1 MLVPETEV
9 LITCAGQELLKR
21 VLRPGDYVLGRS
33 ASCDLSVQSGM
44 VSRRHARLTI
54 NFSSLFLED
63 LGSFNGTTVNGGRI
77 SGRTQIWHG
86 QRILLGDV
94 SIELRKI
101 ITDIDTEGSLAPAQ
115 SIVLEELPENLTFQ
129 ASGYKIG
136 HLIGRGGMG
145 AVLQAEDA
153 SIQRQVAM
161 KVVLHGD
168 STGDVMRFI
177 HEARITGQL
186 EHPNIIPVHTFGAD
200 EHGQPFYTMK
210 LVQGVTLKDVV
221 KGLAAGDEET
231 IRTYPLSAL
240 LSILDKVC
248 DGMRF
253 AHSQNVIHRDLKPD
267 NIMLGSYG
275 EVLILD
281 WGLAKKLG
289 VEEDPQE
296 QPSESDLLSRSNL
309 PSGVSLQL
317 ESNTLTGAV
326 LGTPQYMPPEQA
338 EGNVDGVDQRADIYS
353 LGAILYNVLTLL
365 PPFSGTPEEVL
376 DRVIRGEIA
385 TPSEAVQMGSVTDSF
400 SDRATERVPLP
411 SEQQE
416 KGAEAI
422 HLPHLP
428 AGHIPKSLEAVVL
441 KAMARDAADRY
452 QTIAELQQ
460 DLQQYQQGFA
470 TNAEHANLLKVAS
483 LWVKRN
489 RGISIVAAV
498 ALSLV
503 LLFAIGLENEN
514 RASAAVLKSL
524 RGVVPMLA
532 ERTWLHLEEGRLQ
545 EALEMTTLISEVDS
559 KNPDYLILRGRL
571 LQGLGRLNEAQQTF
585 EAVLKLRKDHVA
597 EENRALCKR
606 LTDLFGEKEPLPLP
620 AQAMLVQSFNRQN
633 RLKDAKLMAG
643 ELLAKADELAPI
655 LEQRLRA
662 IQGWEPKRLRKLK
675 DGTFAVD
682 LSALRWT
689 TLDPLE
695 AMPVSELTLDES
707 GGGLPASAFEALQRI
722 PLRSLSVRGSDLKSI
737 AFLKGIPVERLVLAN
752 NPVTDISMLAGL
764 PIQHINL
771 ADTNVRDLSA
781 LESCPLLENVILPKD
796 AAPSEGLRAHGSI
809 RNISFREAA
818 DGSPAE
824 SAKRFWK
831 DIPETPKNRNPK

>member
-1 MLVPETEV
+1 
-9 LITCAGQELLKR
+9 
-21 VLRPGDYVLGRS
+21 
-33 ASCDLSVQSGM
+33 
-44 VSRRHARLTI
+44 
-54 NFSSLFLED
+54 
-63 LGSFNGTTVNGGRI
+63 
-77 SGRTQIWHG
+77 
-86 QRILLGDV
+86 
-94 SIELRKI
+94 
-101 ITDIDTEGSLAPAQ
+101 
-115 SIVLEELPENLTFQ
+115 
-129 ASGYKIG
+129 
-136 HLIGRGGMG
+136 
-145 AVLQAEDA
+145 
-153 SIQRQVAM
+153 
-161 KVVLHGD
+161 
-168 STGDVMRFI
+168 
-177 HEARITGQL
+177 
-186 EHPNIIPVHTFGAD
+186 
-200 EHGQPFYTMK
+200 
-210 LVQGVTLKDVV
+210 
-221 KGLAAGDEET
+221 
-231 IRTYPLSAL
+231 
-240 LSILDKVC
+240 
-248 DGMRF
+248 
-253 AHSQNVIHRDLKPD
+253 VIHRDLKPD

-289 VEEDPQE
+289 VEEDSQA

-338 EGNVDGVDQRADIYS
+338 EGNIDGVDQRADIYS

-376 DRVIRGEIA
+376 DRVIRGDIA
-385 TPSEAVQMGSVTDSF
+385 TPSDAVQMSSITDSF
-400 SDRATERVPLP
+400 SDRATERVALSTEP
-411 SEQQE
+411 QQE
-416 KGAEAI
+416 GAEAI

-441 KAMARDAADRY
+441 KAMSRDPADRY
-452 QTIAELQQ
+452 QTVAELQQ
-460 DLQQYQQGFA
+460 DLQKYQEGFA
-470 TNAEHANLLKVAS
+470 TTAEHAGLLKLAS

-489 RGISIVAAV
+489 RGISIVAAA

-532 ERTWLHLEEGRLQ
+532 ERAWLHLEEGRLQ
-545 EALEMTTLISEVDS
+545 EALEMTTLISEVES

-585 EAVLKLRKDHVA
+585 EGVLKLRKDHVA
-597 EENRALCKR
+597 EENRELCKH
-606 LTDLFGEKEPLPLP
+606 LADLFGAKEPLPLP

-633 RLKDAKLMAG
+633 RLKDAKLMAA

-662 IQGWEPKRLRKLK
+662 IQGWDPKRLRKLK

-689 TLDPLE
+689 TLDPLD
-695 AMPVSELTLDES
+695 AMPVSELTLNES
-707 GGGLPASAFEALQRI
+707 GGALPAQAFEALQHI
-722 PLRSLSVRGSDLKSI
+722 PLRSLTARGAELKSI
-737 AFLKGIPVERLVLAN
+737 AFLKNIPLEHLVLAN
-752 NPVTDISMLAGL
+752 NPITDISMLAGL

-781 LESCPLLENVILPKD
+781 LETCPLLENVILPKD
-796 AAPSEGLRAHGSI
+796 AAPSDGLRSHGNI

-824 SAKRFWK
+824 SAKQFWK
-831 DIPETPKNRNPK
+831 DIPDTPKKP

>member
-9 LITCAGQELLKR
+9 LITCDGQELLKR
-21 VLRPGDYVLGRS
+21 ILRPGDYTLGRS
-33 ASCDLSVQSGM
+33 AGCELCVQSGM

-77 SGRTQIWHG
+77 SGKTQIWHG
-86 QRILLGDV
+86 QRIQLGDV
-94 SIELRKI
+94 SVELRKI

-231 IRTYPLSAL
+231 IRTYPLSSL

-289 VEEDPQE
+289 VEEEATEASP
-296 QPSESDLLSRSNL
+296 ESDLLARSNL
-309 PSGVSLQL
+309 PSGVDLQL

-365 PPFSGTPEEVL
+365 PPFSGSPEEVL

-385 TPSEAVQMGSVTDSF
+385 TPSEAVQMGSVTESF
-400 SDRATERVPLP
+400 SERATERVPL
-411 SEQQE
+411 SAQQQG
-416 KGAEAI
+416 KGTEAI

-441 KAMARDAADRY
+441 KAMARDPADRY
-452 QTIAELQQ
+452 QTVAEFQQ
-460 DLQQYQQGFA
+460 DVRKYQQGFA
-470 TNAEHANLLKVAS
+470 TAAEHASLLKLAS

-489 RGISIVAAV
+489 RGISIVAAA

-503 LLFAIGLENEN
+503 LLFAIGLESEN
-514 RASAAVLKSL
+514 RASKAVLTSL
-524 RGVVPMLA
+524 RSVVPMLA
-532 ERTWLHLEEGRLQ
+532 ERAWLHLEEGRLQ
-545 EALEMTTLISEVDS
+545 EALEMTTLISEVEP

-571 LQGLGRLNEAQQTF
+571 LQGLGQLHEARHVF
-585 EAVLKLRKDHVA
+585 EAVLKLRKDPVA
-597 EENRALCKR
+597 EENQTLCRR

-633 RLKDAKLMAG
+633 RLKDAKLMAV
-643 ELLAKADELAPI
+643 ELQAKADELEPI
-655 LEQRLRA
+655 LEQRLRSL
-662 IQGWEPKRLRKLK
+662 QGWDSTRLRKLK

-682 LSALRWT
+682 LSDLRWT
-689 TLDPLE
+689 TLEPLD
-695 AMPVSELTLDES
+695 AIPVSELTLNES
-707 GGGLPASAFEALQRI
+707 SEGLPAQAFEALQRI
-722 PLRSLSVRGSDLKSI
+722 PVRSLTIRGGGLKSI
-737 AFLKGIPVERLVLAN
+737 AFLKGVQLEHLVLAN
-752 NPVTDISMLAGL
+752 NPITDISMLAGL

-781 LESCPLLENVILPKD
+781 LESCPLLEKVILPKD
-796 AAPSEGLRAHGSI
+796 ATPSEGLRAHANI
-809 RNISFREAA
+809 RKISFREAS

-824 SAKRFWK
+824 SAKQFWK
-831 DIPETPKNRNPK
+831 DIPHAPKKP

>member
-9 LITCAGQELLKR
+9 LITCDGQELLKR
-21 VLRPGDYVLGRS
+21 ILRPGDYVLGRS
-33 ASCDLSVQSGM
+33 AGCELRVQSVM

-77 SGRTQIWHG
+77 SGKTQIWHG
-86 QRILLGDV
+86 QRIQLGNV
-94 SIELRKI
+94 SVELRKI
-101 ITDIDTEGSLAPAQ
+101 VTDIDTEGSLAPAQ

-221 KGLAAGDEET
+221 KGLAVGDEET

-289 VEEDPQE
+289 VDEENSDK
-296 QPSESDLLSRSNL
+296 PSDDDLLARSNI
-309 PSGVSLQL
+309 PSGVNLQI

-376 DRVIRGEIA
+376 ERVIRGDIA
-385 TPSEAVQMGSVTDSF
+385 TPSDAVQMGSITDSF
-400 SDRATERVPLP
+400 SASVTERVPLP
-411 SEQQE
+411 EGE
-416 KGAEAI
+416 RKNIADAV

-441 KAMARDAADRY
+441 KAMERDAANRY
-452 QTIAELQQ
+452 QTVAELQQ
-460 DLQQYQQGFA
+460 DLQKYQRGFA
-470 TNAEHANLLKVAS
+470 TEAEHASPFKLVG

-489 RGISIVAAV
+489 RAISIVAAA
-498 ALSLV
+498 ALSVV
-503 LLFAIGLENEN
+503 LLFAVGLESEN
-514 RASAAVLKSL
+514 RASTAVLASL
-524 RGVVPMLA
+524 RSVVPMLA
-532 ERTWLHLEEGRLQ
+532 ERAWLHLEEGRLQ
-545 EALEMTTLISEVDS
+545 EALEMTTLISEVES

-571 LQGLGRLNEAQQTF
+571 LQGLGQLQNAETVF
-585 EAVLKLRKDHVA
+585 ENVLKLRKDPVA
-597 EENRALCKR
+597 EENQLLCRR
-606 LTDLFGEKEPLPLP
+606 LIQLFGSKEPLPLT
-620 AQAMLVQSFNRQN
+620 AQAMLVQSFSRQN
-633 RLKDAKLMAG
+633 RLKDGRLMAD
-643 ELLAKADELAPI
+643 EIKSKSSELAPI

-662 IQGWEPKRLRKLK
+662 IQGWDTGRIRKLG

-682 LSALRWT
+682 LSKLQWT
-689 TLDPLE
+689 SLEPLD
-695 AMPVSELTLDES
+695 AMPVSELTLSDS
-707 GGGLPASAFEALQRI
+707 GAGLPAQAFEALHRV
-722 PLRSLSVRGSDLKSI
+722 PLRSLTVRNGGLKSI
-737 AFLKGIPVERLVLAN
+737 EFLKGIQLEHLVLAN
-752 NPVTDISMLAGL
+752 NPITDISMLAGL
-764 PIQHINL
+764 PIQSINL
-771 ADTNVRDLSA
+771 ADTNVRDLNP
-781 LESCPLLENVILPKD
+781 LGTCPLLEKVILPKG
-796 AAPSEGLRAHGSI
+796 AETSEVLRSHSNI
-809 RNISFREAA
+809 RRVSFREAA

-824 SAKRFWK
+824 SAEQFWK
-831 DIPETPKNRNPK
+831 DIPEPPK